1 MAAIQRLSRQ
11 HSQMTIQSNP
21 FETSDESHGA
31 KMKVENLSAATLIKP
46 EDLAPLIKTLTLE

>member
-21 FETSDESHGA
+21 FETDESQGA
-31 KMKVENLSAATLIKP
+31 KVKVENLSAATLIKP
-46 EDLAPLIKTLTLE
+46 EELAPLIKKLTLE